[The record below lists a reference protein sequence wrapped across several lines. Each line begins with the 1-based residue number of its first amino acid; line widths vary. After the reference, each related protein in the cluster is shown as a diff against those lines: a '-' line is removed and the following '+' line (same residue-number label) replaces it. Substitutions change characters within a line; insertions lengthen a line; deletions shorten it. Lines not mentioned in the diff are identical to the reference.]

1 MSFTVHKILKYNSV
15 IAVSKVLK
23 YDILSPRFKISLG
36 ESLPKNKSFIWTL
49 NADILKTIDARK
61 ISYTI
66 LKLTF

>member
-36 ESLPKNKSFIWTL
+36 ESLPKNKSFI
-49 NADILKTIDARK
+49 
-61 ISYTI
+61 
-66 LKLTF
+66 